1 MVYCQLALNVKNNV
15 HLFVTDYYIGDEII
29 ERLSQI
35 RDLRI
40 LLDTKLDFSA
50 HIDSL
55 IARAF
60 ANLGFLRRICSNMYD
75 PYTLKCLYCAHV
87 RSILEYASMIRQPY
101 YQPCCVMHIQLLNE
115 YVSKNETIFVKNNF
129 LLYNFCLLHLMLI

>member
-1 MVYCQLALNVKNNV
+1 MHCIFEPLKRVNGILSIGPECEKQRP
-15 HLFVTDYYIGDEII
+15 FITDYYIGDEII

-60 ANLGFLRRICSNMYD
+60 ANLGFLRRICSNMYG

-101 YQPCCVMHIQLLNE
+101 YQIHCDRIERIQRFTLQ
-115 YVSKNETIFVKNNF
+115 
-129 LLYNFCLLHLMLI
+129 